1 MLIKFL
7 FPSASHSRMR
17 QTAAWNRTICKRSVP
32 GINCY
37 KLFSHKVKNRE
48 KLRGLGKGWEK
59 HMVLD
64 DILGEMKKK
73 IRRKRPYWTIILS
86 FFLRGRPRE
95 SNVPEA
101 ALCSCHRKKHNQRR
115 HPKLSCPVQ
124 QNMTME

>member
-1 MLIKFL
+1 
-7 FPSASHSRMR
+7 
-17 QTAAWNRTICKRSVP
+17 
-32 GINCY
+32 
-37 KLFSHKVKNRE
+37 
-48 KLRGLGKGWEK
+48 
-59 HMVLD
+59 MVLD